1 MILHATQVMPTGT
14 DVINALI
21 AVDLPPPCVLLYKN
35 LSILVSLRKI
45 FSLSPLSWMALMIN
59 QQPSLQSTLK
69 FMTLSNE
76 KISLRLEIDKDT
88 FWKLTKIAADDQ
100 QHVEE
105 WLEGYLPETADVIE
119 RTKAG
124 YTNK

>member
-1 MILHATQVMPTGT
+1 
-14 DVINALI
+14 
-21 AVDLPPPCVLLYKN
+21 
-35 LSILVSLRKI
+35 
-45 FSLSPLSWMALMIN
+45 MIN